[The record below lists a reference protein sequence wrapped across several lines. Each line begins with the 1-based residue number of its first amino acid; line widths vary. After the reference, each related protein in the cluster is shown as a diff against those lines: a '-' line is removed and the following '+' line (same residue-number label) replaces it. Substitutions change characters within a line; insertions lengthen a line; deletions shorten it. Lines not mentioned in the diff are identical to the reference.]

1 MNTKNILI
9 TGARAPVAIQIIR
22 SLKQEGH
29 RVYIT
34 DSTHLVIAKKS
45 RDIIDFF
52 QTPAPN
58 TNVEAY
64 IFALQEI
71 VEKAAIDL
79 VIPLC
84 EEVFYIAKYK
94 DRLHTNVLVDHFE
107 KLQMMHHKGK
117 FCDWVIEHGFHAPK
131 SAFVN
136 NQQELQAFVKESKKE
151 SFILKK
157 AYSRFANGTQRMTKD
172 EVFEHTDFPIV
183 IQEFIIGREWCTYSI
198 ALQDGITT
206 AIYPSDIHYHD
217 GATIY
222 YEHTKYEQL
231 EQIIEQIVQQ
241 LDWHGQIAFDVI
253 ECSETKRLYFIE
265 CNPRAT
271 SGACFIKGAAWFRK
285 TVSQEG
291 AFQLTPLMI
300 LKWMRRPNL
309 ALYRKM
315 KQAKDLFGLSD
326 GIGLYLAQFQ
336 VMIGWFFTSRKLNC
350 SMSEA
355 TTKDIEWNGET
366 LQ

>member
-9 TGARAPVAIQIIR
+9 TGARAPVAIQMIR
-22 SLKQEGH
+22 SLKKEGH
-29 RVYIT
+29 RIFIT

-45 RDIIDFF
+45 RDIVDFF

-58 TNVEAY
+58 ENIEAY
-64 IFALQEI
+64 IFALQAI
-71 VEKAAIDL
+71 VEKVDIDWI
-79 VIPLC
+79 IPLC
-84 EEVFYIAKYK
+84 EEVFYIATYK
-94 DRLHTNVLVDHFE
+94 DRFKTHVFVDCFG
-107 KLQMMHHKGK
+107 KLQMMHHKGE
-117 FCDWVIEHGFHAPK
+117 FCDWMIAHGFHAPT
-131 SAFVN
+131 SAFVT
-136 NQQELQAFVKESKKE
+136 NQQELQTFVKASKKE

-157 AYSRFANGTQRMTKD
+157 AYSRFANGTKRMTKE
-172 EVFEHTDFPIV
+172 EVIGHTDFPVV

-198 ALQDGITT
+198 AVEDGVTT

-222 YEHTKYEQL
+222 YENTRYEQL
-231 EQIIEQIVQQ
+231 EQIVEQIIQQ
-241 LDWHGQIAFDVI
+241 LDWYGQIAFDVI
-253 ECSETKRLYFIE
+253 ECKESKRLYFIE

-271 SGACFIKGAAWFRK
+271 SGACFIDGAAWFGK
-285 TVSQEG
+285 TMSQAG
-291 AFQLTPLMI
+291 AFQLTPLML
-300 LKWMRRPNL
+300 LKWVRRPNRSL
-309 ALYRKM
+309 FRKI
-315 KQAKDLFGLSD
+315 KKAKDLFGFSD

-336 VMIGWFFTSRKLNC
+336 VMIGWFFTARKLNC